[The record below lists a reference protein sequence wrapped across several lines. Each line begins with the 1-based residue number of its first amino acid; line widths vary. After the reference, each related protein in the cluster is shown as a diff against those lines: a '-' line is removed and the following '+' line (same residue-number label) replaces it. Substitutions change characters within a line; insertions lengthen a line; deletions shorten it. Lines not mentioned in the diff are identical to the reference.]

1 MNLHKPAHFIRTHP
15 GIWLITLA
23 LALVGGRLLWVN
35 AGQPA
40 HRREIT
46 AAFGSVRLFRGG
58 LEMNRDG
65 SKFTY
70 VATGDTGHD
79 LFLGDTAT
87 GQVRSLYK
95 EHGGG
100 TYGSTYFMRAW
111 PWAPDDS
118 AFIYTLQNRLVI
130 QPGDPAQAASELTLD
145 TNAVTDLAWLN
156 PGEFAYVTAGT
167 NLGYARK
174 QPNGQWQSHDLLHGS
189 AMVSLTAVDT
199 HTLAWL
205 QDRVICHLDLAVGLA
220 GASNAVAQAPAP
232 AAGLHPPTNGLILWL
247 DAATVAQADQT
258 PVTGVADLSPARND
272 AVPNVNPPTYNG
284 PASPGALNGR
294 GTLHFTSADAP
305 AHATG
310 LKTRANLDLTGKSP
324 RSIFAVMRHT
334 DNGVMRINLGDVTQR
349 WGGFNLEDDKN
360 SLYLPR
366 YWKNWV
372 TRIVVRAH
380 DWNLVEVVAD
390 GTRHMAYVNGVLQS
404 VKTNQMTT
412 AAGPVE
418 IGLRSAGK
426 GGTNAV
432 GADGDFAELLIYQH
446 AMDDGDRQQVE
457 HYLQDKWLG
466 NRQLAQGSP
475 LVWCNP
481 QMTGLTG
488 FSYSRVTGQFLLTKL
503 ENGRSSLW
511 RFDPATN
518 DPTPIAEAVN
528 IVSPQWLGDN
538 GCGYACSNAGT
549 NAVVLEAPRGGQKF
563 TLPVPGNL
571 RWFQATPEGDKLLI
585 LGTFSNEPAEA
596 VWQYDLATG
605 KLRPL
610 VPGSDHPSALA
621 QNLEPSQTT
630 LRLPSGRNVKCT
642 LYAPPQLDAHKKYPL
657 VLGYTHFGTFADGA
671 FGRMWLPAL
680 AACGAYV
687 VVVDRASW
695 DGGIENW
702 GENVGGAYQTLI
714 QNPHI
719 DAGRVYLFAA
729 SKETHYLSEFVT
741 QAPSRWRGL
750 ILLNPSELP
759 DFAGTPRLGSKPKI
773 LISAGAEEH
782 EETRL
787 INYQDDSLK
796 SGVMV
801 DTEVAAGESHMFVGN
816 LAQLERTRAMMHFI
830 FEE

>member
-1 MNLHKPAHFIRTHP
+1 
-15 GIWLITLA
+15 
-23 LALVGGRLLWVN
+23 
-35 AGQPA
+35 
-40 HRREIT
+40 
-46 AAFGSVRLFRGG
+46 
-58 LEMNRDG
+58 
-65 SKFTY
+65 
-70 VATGDTGHD
+70 
-79 LFLGDTAT
+79 
-87 GQVRSLYK
+87 
-95 EHGGG
+95 
-100 TYGSTYFMRAW
+100 
-111 PWAPDDS
+111 
-118 AFIYTLQNRLVI
+118 
-130 QPGDPAQAASELTLD
+130 
-145 TNAVTDLAWLN
+145 
-156 PGEFAYVTAGT
+156 
-167 NLGYARK
+167 
-174 QPNGQWQSHDLLHGS
+174 
-189 AMVSLTAVDT
+189 
-199 HTLAWL
+199 
-205 QDRVICHLDLAVGLA
+205 
-220 GASNAVAQAPAP
+220 
-232 AAGLHPPTNGLILWL
+232 
-247 DAATVAQADQT
+247 
-258 PVTGVADLSPARND
+258 
-272 AVPNVNPPTYNG
+272 
-284 PASPGALNGR
+284 
-294 GTLHFTSADAP
+294 
-305 AHATG
+305 
-310 LKTRANLDLTGKSP
+310 
-324 RSIFAVMRHT
+324 MRHT

-366 YWKNWV
+366 YWKNWFN
-372 TRIVVRAH
+372 RIVVRAH
-380 DWNLVEVVAD
+380 DWNLVAVVAD
-390 GTRHMAYVNGVLQS
+390 GTRQMAYINGVLQA

-432 GADGDFAELLIYQH
+432 GADGDFAELLIYQY
-446 AMDDGDRQQVE
+446 AMDAGDRLQVE
-457 HYLQDKWLG
+457 HYLRDKWF
-466 NRQLAQGSP
+466 NNQGHSTP
-475 LVWCNP
+475 SSLVWCNP

-488 FSYSRVTGQFLLTKL
+488 FSYSRATGQFLLTKL

-528 IVSPQWLGDN
+528 IVSPQWLGGN
-538 GCGYACSNAGT
+538 GYGYGGFNAGT
-549 NAVVLEAPRGGQKF
+549 NAVVLEAARGGQKS

-596 VWQYDLATG
+596 IWQYDLAAGT
-605 KLRPL
+605 LRPL

-630 LRLPSGRNVKCT
+630 LRLPSGRNVRCT
-642 LYAPPQLDAHKKYPL
+642 LYTPPHLDAHKKYPL

-714 QNPHI
+714 QNPRI
-719 DAGRVYLFAA
+719 DASRVYLFAA

-741 QAPSRWRGL
+741 QAPRRWRGL

-759 DFAGTPRLGSKPKI
+759 DFAGNPRREPKPKV

-782 EETRL
+782 EEARL
-787 INYQDDSLK
+787 SNYQDDSLK
-796 SGVMV
+796 SGVV
-801 DTEVAAGESHMFVGN
+801 VETEVAAGESHMFVGN